1 MVCKVSLS
9 FHISSL
15 SNRGGGAV
23 CTLRRDSK
31 KKKKKPRGNRVKI
44 DLKKATNLG
53 ELYWLPKIHKRI
65 SEIPDRPLIS
75 NCGTNTEKV
84 SEFLDSE
91 VKSVMQEGWLYIK
104 DSDDFIKK
112 LNNINYIPQDVRM
125 VTADLVGLHPS
136 ISHDPGLEAIRKA
149 LDNREKK
156 KISNDDLTKMAEL
169 VLKNNYFE
177 FNGKVKEQIFR
188 AAIGTRFTPLLYA

>member
-1 MVCKVSLS
+1 MCPLPPR
-9 FHISSL
+9 I
-15 SNRGGGAV
+15 R
-23 CTLRRDSK
+23 TP
-31 KKKKKPRGNRVKI
+31 KKPRSNRIKI

-91 VKSVMQEGWLYIK
+91 VKSVMQERWSYIE

-112 LNNINYIPQDVRM
+112 LNNINHIPQDAIM
-125 VTADLVGLHPS
+125 VTTDLVGLHPS
-136 ISHDPGLEAIRKA
+136 IPHDAGLEAIKKRLIIERRK
-149 LDNREKK
+149 
-156 KISNDDLTKMAEL
+156 
-169 VLKNNYFE
+169 
-177 FNGKVKEQIFR
+177 
-188 AAIGTRFTPLLYA
+188 RFLMMTLPKWQNLF

>member
-1 MVCKVSLS
+1 MYPSEG
-9 FHISSL
+9 FE
-15 SNRGGGAV
+15 
-23 CTLRRDSK
+23 

-136 ISHDPGLEAIRKA
+136 ISHDAGLEAIRKA

-169 VLKNNYFE
+169 VLKNSYFE

>member
-1 MVCKVSLS
+1 MQFVP
-9 FHISSL
+9 FAGI
-15 SNRGGGAV
+15 R
-23 CTLRRDSK
+23 

-136 ISHDPGLEAIRKA
+136 ISHDAGLEAIRKA

-169 VLKNNYFE
+169 VLKNSCFE

>member
-1 MVCKVSLS
+1 MCPLPPR
-9 FHISSL
+9 I
-15 SNRGGGAV
+15 R
-23 CTLRRDSK
+23 TP
-31 KKKKKPRGNRVKI
+31 KKPRSNRDKI

-53 ELYWLPKIHKRI
+53 ELYWLPKIHKRM

-91 VKSVMQEGWLYIK
+91 VKSVMQERWSYIK

-112 LNNINYIPQDVRM
+112 LNNINHIPQDAIM
-125 VTADLVGLHPS
+125 VTADFVGLHPS
-136 ISHDPGLEAIRKA
+136 IPHDAGLETIRKA

-177 FNGKVKEQIFR
+177 FNGKVKKQISGT
-188 AAIGTRFTPLLYA
+188 AIGTRFTPLLYA